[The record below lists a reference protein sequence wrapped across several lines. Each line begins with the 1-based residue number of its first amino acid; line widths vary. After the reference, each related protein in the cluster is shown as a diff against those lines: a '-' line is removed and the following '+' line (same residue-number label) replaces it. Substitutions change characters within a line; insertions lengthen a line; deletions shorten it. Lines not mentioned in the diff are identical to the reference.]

1 MNLMLLD
8 LINSFE
14 SDSKK
19 SREKY
24 EQFLI
29 YVYNT
34 FDKKIKVT
42 KSDKLKNKYNQ
53 IRKSILQYIVAN
65 KKNIINKIK

>member
-1 MNLMLLD
+1 MLLD

>member
-24 EQFLI
+24 QQFLI